1 MKNFLTT
8 LCLFL
13 GLMFASSSVVLAV
26 QADKPA
32 PTESA
37 TVPHDVAHA
46 GDEEPSHGHGGHHLG
61 EPSTE
66 PSPLP
71 SLATW
76 RTDMSIYS
84 LAIFLVLLAL
94 LTQFVWGPIMQGLD
108 AREQSIKDDIAAAEK
123 ARLDAERMLADYQK
137 RLDSVQD
144 EVRSI
149 IAEARRD
156 ADHTKNDIIAT
167 AQKEAQATQKRAT
180 EEIERARDQA
190 LNELF
195 NTMSNQVV
203 NTTEQ
208 LLKRTI
214 DSNDRQRLVQ
224 EALGEMNSGVFRN

>member
-1 MKNFLTT
+1 
-8 LCLFL
+8 
-13 GLMFASSSVVLAV
+13 
-26 QADKPA
+26 
-32 PTESA
+32 
-37 TVPHDVAHA
+37 
-46 GDEEPSHGHGGHHLG
+46 
-61 EPSTE
+61 
-66 PSPLP
+66 
-71 SLATW
+71 
-76 RTDMSIYS
+76 
-84 LAIFLVLLAL
+84 
-94 LTQFVWGPIMQGLD
+94 
-108 AREQSIKDDIAAAEK
+108 
-123 ARLDAERMLADYQK
+123 MLADYQK